1 MDTPPIFDESGRPIG
16 GAGASAPATGT
27 LESAPTV
34 PSGVPASPAF
44 QPMSLDDARAL
55 LVREHRVAIGDNDPI
70 LLSVSLHQ
78 AFCGDLE
85 KLLAHHTKRL
95 EALLQTT
102 GNGFADVVEG
112 TLESLRDKTVKASLD
127 QSFALIAAQAE
138 AMQTLRRRMR
148 RFGIYQTFLSV
159 VSLAAALLALA
170 ILTHAIR

>member
-1 MDTPPIFDESGRPIG
+1 MTGAPIFDESGRPIG
-16 GAGASAPATGT
+16 GAEVSAPATGT
-27 LESAPTV
+27 PETRPIALPDA
-34 PSGVPASPAF
+34 PASPEF
-44 QPMSLDDARAL
+44 QPVSLDDARAL

-85 KLLAHHTKRL
+85 KLLAHHTTRL
-95 EALLQTT
+95 EGLLQTT

-112 TLESLRDKTVKASLD
+112 TLETLRDKTVKASLD

-148 RFGIYQTFLSV
+148 RFGWFQTFLTL
-159 VSLAAALLALA
+159 VSFATALLALA
-170 ILTHAIR
+170 ILARAIH